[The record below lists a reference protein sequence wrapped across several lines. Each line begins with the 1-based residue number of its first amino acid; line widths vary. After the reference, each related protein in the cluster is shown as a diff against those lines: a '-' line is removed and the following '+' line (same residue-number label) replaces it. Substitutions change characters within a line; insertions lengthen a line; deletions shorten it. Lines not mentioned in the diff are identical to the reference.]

1 MPDHYE
7 IDNVDL
13 SILSIL
19 QHDAKKPFTEVAKQ
33 AYVSSGTVHVRMN
46 KLEKMGVVKGA
57 SLDLNLKALGYTVGS
72 FLGVYLSRSS
82 LYDKVAEQ
90 LSKIPEIT
98 SILYT
103 TGNYSMFVRIYA
115 KDTDHLKNILHDKI
129 QKVSGIERTETFVIL
144 EETLNRSITFTKKS

>member
-1 MPDHYE
+1 MADHYE

-19 QHDAKKPFTEVAKQ
+19 QHDAKKPYTEVAKQ

-46 KLEKMGVVKGA
+46 KLEKMGIVKGA
-57 SLDLNLKALGYTVGS
+57 SLDLNLKTLGYTVGS

-90 LSKIPEIT
+90 LKKIPEIT

-115 KDTDHLKNILHDKI
+115 KDTDHLKSILHDKI
-129 QKVSGIERTETFVIL
+129 QKVEGIERTETFVIL
-144 EETLNRSITFTKKS
+144 EETLNRSITFTQKS

>member
-33 AYVSSGTVHVRMN
+33 VYVSSGTVHVRMN
-46 KLEKMGVVKGA
+46 KLEKMGIVKGA
-57 SLDLNLKALGYTVGS
+57 SLDLNLKKLGYTVGS
-72 FLGVYLSRSS
+72 FLGIYLSQSS
-82 LYDKVAEQ
+82 LYDLVAEKLKQ
-90 LSKIPEIT
+90 IPEIT

-103 TGNYSMFVRIYA
+103 TGNYSMFVRIHA

-129 QKVSGIERTETFVIL
+129 QKVNGIERTETFVIL
-144 EETLNRSITFTKKS
+144 EETLDRSITLTEKS